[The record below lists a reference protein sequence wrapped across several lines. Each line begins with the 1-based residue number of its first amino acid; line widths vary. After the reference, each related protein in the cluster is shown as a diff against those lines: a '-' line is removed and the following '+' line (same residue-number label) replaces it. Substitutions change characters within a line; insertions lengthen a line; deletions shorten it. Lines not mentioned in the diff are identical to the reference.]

1 MSVIKDLHQISTD
14 NDLPFVDK
22 VAHLLKIGGRVVVL
36 SYHSLEDRLVKNY
49 FKAGNF
55 EGVMMQDDFGKVS
68 RPFRELVPKL
78 VLPSEEEIEKN
89 SRSASVKMRVAE
101 RILKD
106 DE

>member
-1 MSVIKDLHQISTD
+1 
-14 NDLPFVDK
+14 
-22 VAHLLKIGGRVVVL
+22 
-36 SYHSLEDRLVKNY
+36 
-49 FKAGNF
+49 
-55 EGVMMQDDFGKVS
+55 MMQDDFGKVS